1 MKIVKPSNLLT
12 LTVLAVAVSGLV
24 SCLNDPTPDPSQ
36 TTPVNQSG
44 GTVDA
49 DYIGA
54 YPSLAAAPDGRL
66 HASYYAKFDWD
77 VPGGGALRHAVL
89 QSGVWTPEVVEGN
102 VYDASV
108 DVGQFTSIAV
118 DALGGL
124 HIAYWDVTKKNLRYA
139 TLPAGAGAGGWQIET
154 VADLDAVCEDANL
167 KLDAAGNV
175 HIGYCNGTQ
184 VLVATKSGGAWTH
197 TTVADL
203 SGPDSHAKV
212 SLEFDGSNI
221 LHVAFFDP
229 VTKKIQYTF
238 GPSAGPFPS
247 PETVAE
253 VVNNETRMD
262 LTLDA
267 DGSPHLVYYD
277 ITQGMLMH
285 SYKTGPT
292 TWTLPQVIA
301 QIGDVTSTSDG
312 SPTTGYLQ
320 LGSLMDLQG
329 RLHVSYYQGTG
340 AEFGNQDLKHV
351 VLRTGDWAAEP
362 IETIDDAGDVGRT
375 SAMAEDENGTIH
387 IIYRD
392 STNNDLKYAYLQ

>member
-1 MKIVKPSNLLT
+1 MKIVKSFNFFISALLT
-12 LTVLAVAVSGLV
+12 VTVAGLT
-24 SCLNDPTPDPSQ
+24 SCLNEPATDPPQ
-36 TTPVNQSG
+36 TTVNQSI

-77 VPGGGALRHAVL
+77 LPGGGALRHAVL
-89 QSGVWTPEVVEGN
+89 QNGVWTPDVVDGN
-102 VYDASV
+102 VYDAAV
-108 DVGQFTSIAV
+108 DVGQFTSIAA
-118 DALGGL
+118 DAQGGL
-124 HIAYWDVTKKNLRYA
+124 HIAYWDVANAVLKYA
-139 TLPAGAGAGGWQIET
+139 TLPPGEGQPWQIST
-154 VADLDAVCEDANL
+154 VADLTAVCEDASL

-175 HIGYCNGTQ
+175 HIGYCDGAQ
-184 VLVATKSGGAWTH
+184 VWVATKNGTDWTI
-197 TTVADL
+197 TPVAAL
-203 SGPDSHAKV
+203 SGADSRAKV
-212 SLEFDGSNI
+212 SLEFDGSNL

-229 VTKKIQYTF
+229 VARQIKYTF
-238 GPSAGPFPS
+238 GPAAGPFQT
-247 PETVAE
+247 PETVATLG
-253 VVNNETRMD
+253 NDETRMD

-267 DGSPHLVYYD
+267 AGGPHLVYYD
-277 ITQGMLMH
+277 ITQKMLMH

-292 TWTLPQVIA
+292 TWTVPQVIA

-375 SAMAEDENGTIH
+375 SAMTEDADGTIH